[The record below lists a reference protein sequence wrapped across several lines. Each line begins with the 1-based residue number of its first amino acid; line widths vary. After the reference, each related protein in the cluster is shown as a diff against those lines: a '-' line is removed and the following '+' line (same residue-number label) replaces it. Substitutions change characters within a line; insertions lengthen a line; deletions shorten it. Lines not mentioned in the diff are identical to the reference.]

1 MAYIR
6 GLSAKQPFL
15 SASTDLFFLADKK
28 AGYAD
33 RILFTGGSNEF
44 LQSKM

>member
-15 SASTDLFFLADKK
+15 SASTDFFFGRQK